1 MADARV
7 IAIGELSRRTG
18 VNIETV
24 RYYERIGLLRKPAR
38 AGGRYRRYRPEDE
51 RRLNFVRR
59 SRDLGFSLEQVRA
72 LLRLVDRRDRSCGEV
87 REVALEHLAEI
98 RSKAAD
104 LKRLEGV
111 LDAMVATCSGGP
123 VPDCPLIDVLFDGP
137 ADPETYA

>member
-1 MADARV
+1 MAAGAQV

-24 RYYERIGLLRKPAR
+24 RYYERIGLLRVPAR
-38 AGGRYRRYRPEDE
+38 SGGRYRRYRPEDE

-72 LLRLVDRRDRSCGEV
+72 LLHLADRRDRSCGEV
-87 REVALEHLAEI
+87 RDLALDHLAQV
-98 RSKAAD
+98 RRKAAD

-111 LDAMVATCSGGP
+111 LDAMVSSCTGGP
-123 VPDCPLIDVLFDGP
+123 VPDCPLIDALFDGQEN
-137 ADPETYA
+137 A